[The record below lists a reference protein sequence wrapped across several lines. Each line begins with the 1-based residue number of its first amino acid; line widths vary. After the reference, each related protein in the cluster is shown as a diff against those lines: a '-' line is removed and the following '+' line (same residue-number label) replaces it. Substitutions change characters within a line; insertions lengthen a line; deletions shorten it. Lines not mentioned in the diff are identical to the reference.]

1 MAAILLAL
9 AASVGWGVSD
19 FLGGLK
25 SRTLPLVAVQI
36 LSLLAGF
43 VVTLPALMLHG
54 EGPPGAWK
62 LVYGVLSGALGA
74 VGIAAFYRGLAIGAM
89 GIVAPIS
96 ATAPVVPVVIGLARG
111 EQPSVLQLAGI
122 ALALIGIVL
131 VGQEP
136 GEETRRF
143 ALGAGLALL
152 AAGCFGVALFGISE
166 ASKGDPYWAAL
177 ALRVGAVV
185 AIGVA
190 VPAFRPP
197 LGAALR
203 AWPAIAAIGI
213 LDAGSTLLYAVATTR
228 GLLSVVVVL
237 ASLYPVT
244 IVLLARAVL
253 SERLASLQ
261 LAGAAAALAGAAFIS
276 AG

>member
-1 MAAILLAL
+1 VTAILLAL

-25 SRTLPLVAVQI
+25 SRTLPLVAVQVV
-36 LSLLAGF
+36 SLLAGF
-43 VVTLPALMLHG
+43 VVTVPALVLHG
-54 EGPPGAWK
+54 EGPPGGWS
-62 LVYGVLSGALGA
+62 LVYGLLSGALGA

-111 EQPSVLQLAGI
+111 EQPSLLQLAGI

-136 GEETRRF
+136 GEATRRF
-143 ALGAGLALL
+143 ALGAGLAL
-152 AAGCFGVALFGISE
+152 AAAACFGVALFGISE
-166 ASKGDPYWAAL
+166 ASKGDPYWGAL
-177 ALRVGAVV
+177 ALRIGAVV
-185 AIGVA
+185 AVGSA
-190 VPAFRPP
+190 VPVFRPP
-197 LGAALR
+197 LAAALR
-203 AWPAIAAIGI
+203 AWPALAAIGT
-213 LDAGSTLLYAVATTR
+213 LDAAATLLYSISTTR

>member
-1 MAAILLAL
+1 VTAILLAL

-25 SRTLPLVAVQI
+25 SRALPLLTVQI
-36 LSLLAGF
+36 VSLLAGF
-43 VVTLPALMLHG
+43 VVTLPALALHG
-54 EGPPGAWK
+54 EGPPRAWS
-62 LVYGVLSGALGA
+62 LVYGLLSGALGA

-96 ATAPVVPVVIGLARG
+96 ATAPVVPVVIGLTRG
-111 EQPSVLQLAGI
+111 EQPAVVQLAGI

-166 ASKGDPYWAAL
+166 ASKGDPYWGAL
-177 ALRVGAVV
+177 ALRVGSVV
-185 AIGVA
+185 AVGVA
-190 VPAFRPP
+190 ALVFRPS
-197 LGAALR
+197 LAGAARSWL
-203 AWPAIAAIGI
+203 ALAAIGT
-213 LDAGSTLLYAVATTR
+213 LDAAATLLYSVATTR

-261 LAGAAAALAGAAFIS
+261 LAGAAAALTGAALIS

>member
-1 MAAILLAL
+1 VVVPVLL
-9 AASVGWGVSD
+9 V
-19 FLGGLK
+19 
-25 SRTLPLVAVQI
+25 R
-36 LSLLAGF
+36 
-43 VVTLPALMLHG
+43 G
-54 EGPPGAWK
+54 EGPPGGSS
-62 LVYGVLSGALGA
+62 LLYGALSGALGA

-96 ATAPVVPVVIGLARG
+96 ATAPIVPVVIGLARG
-111 EQPSVLQLAGI
+111 EHPSALQLFGI
-122 ALALIGIVL
+122 ALALVGIVL

-136 GEETRRF
+136 GEQTRRF

-152 AAGCFGVALFGISE
+152 AAACFGVALFGIAE
-166 ASKGDPYWAAL
+166 ASKGDPYWSGL
-177 ALRVGAVV
+177 SLRVGAVCAVV
-185 AIGVA
+185 AA
-190 VPAFRPP
+190 VLAFRPRFGSAVRSWRV
-197 LGAALR
+197 L
-203 AWPAIAAIGI
+203 AAIGM
-213 LDAGSTLLYAVATTR
+213 LDAAATILYSVATTR

-253 SERLASLQ
+253 AEKLATLQ